1 MSRRVI
7 ANKFGRRGFFQSLL
21 LHGSLAQRPEPG
33 EGLRGFFPFGLSSS
47 LSLRYMPAN
56 PIGATGAAK
65 KRASAG
71 TNVAAATC
79 LRRDGLRTPFHQPCL
94 TQTTE
99 SAPRLPA
106 HLLAG
111 SLLPRLRGRVD
122 ERGAARRRLRRLTR
136 TRHDEAA
143 RQGIHL
149 VGPFRVWARISWAPR
164 STSGPAAWAC
174 PGSAAGPWWWS
185 ARAGPSSAPP
195 AGW

>member
-1 MSRRVI
+1 MALEIAFILPPLSVRIEQLSRRVI

-111 SLLPRLRGRVD
+111 SLLPRLRGLRARFATGARLGLSVRI
-122 ERGAARRRLRRLTR
+122 RGCTSTR
-136 TRHDEAA
+136 C
-143 RQGIHL
+143 G
-149 VGPFRVWARISWAPR
+149 
-164 STSGPAAWAC
+164 
-174 PGSAAGPWWWS
+174 
-185 ARAGPSSAPP
+185 
-195 AGW
+195 